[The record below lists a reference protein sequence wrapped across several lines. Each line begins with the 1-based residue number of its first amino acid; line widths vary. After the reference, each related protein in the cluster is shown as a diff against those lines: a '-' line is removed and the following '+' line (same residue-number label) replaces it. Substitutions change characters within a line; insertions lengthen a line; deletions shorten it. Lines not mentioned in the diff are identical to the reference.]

1 MSRRIRALAGA
12 AVLAVALGATACSTT
27 DSPGGEQAGGKT
39 TLTVWVPALIQG
51 AAKEFPSRFSQ
62 ADPDV
67 TVNVVTIP
75 NPFENNVLTK
85 WAAGERPDILYFHG
99 IGNFLAQ
106 LNPAKNLVDLS
117 GRSFVDSTL
126 DGLLDNSTEFD
137 GKIYG
142 ALIDFPGVDGMLY
155 NKPVFQRL
163 GLTPPKNF
171 NELLTM
177 CDTIRAKDPKVAP
190 IELAGGD
197 KWPLQILAFELFTDG
212 LKANPGLID
221 DVNANKA
228 AFTDPVFL
236 AGYQGL
242 KTAYERK
249 CFNDDIKTASF
260 ENSQKRMISGEA
272 AMTPTI
278 SVQTSIFVDA
288 FGADEV
294 EKNLGFF
301 PIAKDSNLAAWQTTG
316 QAIYVPQTNEPARV
330 AKAEAFVDW
339 ITSTAVAQEY
349 VDATKQ
355 YPVFTGVNAPSD
367 IPTPLK
373 EAYTAFQ
380 AGAIPQYQQNLK
392 AAYGEFADYLGQML
406 FDGKSAQWV
415 GEQMQTT
422 FARNAKAQGLPG
434 F

>member
-1 MSRRIRALAGA
+1 MRRAFRALAGA
-12 AVLAVALGATACSTT
+12 ALLAVALAATACSTT
-27 DSPGGEQAGGKT
+27 DSPGEQSDGKT
-39 TLTVWVPALIQG
+39 TLTIWVPSLIQG
-51 AAKEFPSRFSQ
+51 AAKEFPSRFAQ
-62 ADPDV
+62 TDPDV
-67 TVNVVTIP
+67 SVNVVVIP

-117 GRSFVDSTL
+117 DRPFVGATL

-142 ALIDFPGVDGMLY
+142 ALVDFPGVDGVLY
-155 NKPVFQRL
+155 NKPVFDRL
-163 GLTPPKNF
+163 GLTAPNNF
-171 NELLTM
+171 DDLLKL

-197 KWPLQILAFELFTDG
+197 KWPLQILAFQLFTDG

-221 DVNANKA
+221 DVNSNKA
-228 AFTDPVFL
+228 TFNDPVFV

-288 FGADEV
+288 FGAEEV
-294 EKNLGFF
+294 DKNLGFF
-301 PIAKDSNLAAWQTTG
+301 PIAKDSNTAAWQTTG
-316 QAIYVPQTNEPARV
+316 QAIYVPQTNEPARIEK
-330 AKAEAFVDW
+330 AKAFVDW
-339 ITSTAVAQEY
+339 ITSAQVAQEY
-349 VDATKQ
+349 VDSTKQ
-355 YPVFTGVNAPSD
+355 YPVFEGVNAPTG
-367 IPTPLK
+367 IPLPLQ

-392 AAYGEFADYLGQML
+392 AAYGEFADYLGEML
-406 FDGKSAQWV
+406 FAGQSPQWV

-422 FARNAKAQGLPG
+422 FARNAKAQGLAG